1 MHHFA
6 GYLVK
11 NQNGDVVQYAPQ
23 RAQAEQFCQQN
34 GLPGSNITQIYE
46 WKNIREFTP
55 PPPTTPND
63 EPIDLQPIR

>member
-34 GLPGSNITQIYE
+34 GLPGTNITQIYE
-46 WKNIREFTP
+46 WKKMEFSTEPTVP
-55 PPPTTPND
+55 PSD

>member
-1 MHHFA
+1 MYHFA

-11 NQNGDVVQYAPQ
+11 NQNGDVVQYSPQ

-34 GLPGSNITQIYE
+34 GIPGTNIVQIYE
-46 WKNIREFTP
+46 WRKVEFTETPATP
-55 PPPTTPND
+55 PSD